1 MPYARIAIYQFKP
14 GTVDEVIRKAKEG
27 MLPIFRQ
34 QPGFRRYATVKT
46 GDDSAVSIST
56 WDTQQEADAAVQK
69 AAAWVTQNFAA
80 SVVAVANHV
89 GEVAF
94 SEGVQGANE

>member
-14 GTVDEVIRKAKEG
+14 GTIDEVIRKAKQG

-46 GDDSAVSIST
+46 GDDSGVSIST
-56 WDTQQEADAAVQK
+56 WDSKPEADAAVQK
-69 AAAWVTQNFAA
+69 AADWIKQNFVAD
-80 SVVAVANHV
+80 VVSVANHV

-94 SEGVQGANE
+94 SEGAS